1 VPDKRLD
8 CAGIEISQCG
18 KADFRGSLPVMYSDT
33 RQHHQDPTMTTWV
46 VLTDGERLRIVEIA
60 QPDDRPKE
68 VDISRLAGAP
78 PQDTLQGGHHSAAG
92 SGARLGAGLAL
103 NASPVSAELA
113 RAAGESLAQAQR
125 RGLFDRSVLIAPQE
139 ALGVLMDSLGADV
152 RESLLLELEADMV
165 EADPAV
171 IRASLPL

>member
-1 VPDKRLD
+1 
-8 CAGIEISQCG
+8 
-18 KADFRGSLPVMYSDT
+18 
-33 RQHHQDPTMTTWV
+33 MTTWV

-78 PQDTLQGGHHSAAG
+78 AQDTLQGGHHSA
-92 SGARLGAGLAL
+92 AGLAL

>member
-1 VPDKRLD
+1 
-8 CAGIEISQCG
+8 
-18 KADFRGSLPVMYSDT
+18 
-33 RQHHQDPTMTTWV
+33 MTTWV
-46 VLTDGERLRIVEIA
+46 VLTDGAQLRVVEIA

-68 VDISRLAGAP
+68 VDISHLAGAP
-78 PQDTLQGGHHSAAG
+78 AQNPLQGGPDSAAEP
-92 SGARLGAGLAL
+92 GARLGAGLAL

-113 RAAGESLAQAQR
+113 WAAGESLAQAQR

-139 ALGVLMDSLGADV
+139 ALGVLVDSLGADV
-152 RESLLLELEADMV
+152 RDSLLLELEADMV

>member
-1 VPDKRLD
+1 
-8 CAGIEISQCG
+8 
-18 KADFRGSLPVMYSDT
+18 MYSET
-33 RQHHQDPTMTTWV
+33 RQHHEDPGMTTWV

-78 PQDTLQGGHHSAAG
+78 AQDTLQGCHHSAAE
-92 SGARLGAGLAL
+92 AGAGLAL
-103 NASPVSAELA
+103 NASPVSAALA